1 VDARRRGAFFD
12 VAPVALALAIKAAI
26 GACVLHAGFTH
37 VSDDDYARV
46 VIAETFAHAPK
57 LDPSGTSWLPFP
69 FWLTGL
75 AMSAFG
81 RTLDVASVVAFIV
94 GAVSVAAP
102 YLAMRAVGCK
112 RFTAWIAVAVAMA
125 TPWNAWLG
133 VATVPEA
140 MTACLIAAGAIAVT
154 APRARVVAA
163 LGLLAAAL
171 SRYEAWPVCG
181 VFAIACVVDWRAARD
196 RPTPPVPSP
205 KGEGEKGR
213 RVLTIVLA
221 VVGPLAWMTWNAYA
235 HGSPVHFLARVA
247 AYRQTI
253 GAAPASIVVK
263 LTEFPLA
270 VVTAAP
276 AIAGC
281 AAVGAAALAVDAQVR
296 ARWAW
301 PLASAIA
308 ILAFLVV
315 GDLRDGAPTHH
326 PERAVIPITWILAA
340 FAADA
345 LVTLTR
351 RIAPARA
358 SQRVLIANAV
368 AIAVIAW
375 CLTLPGRWADHPASS
390 ASESRDAQVARGLVL
405 QAQPPSHV
413 TVTPCDYEHF
423 ALIAAFGA
431 PERVEIA
438 PATHEPM
445 TPACPR
451 VELH

>member
-1 VDARRRGAFFD
+1 VDARRRGASFD
-12 VAPVALALAIKAAI
+12 VAPVAFALAIKAGI
-26 GACVLHAGFTH
+26 GAWVLHAGFTH

-46 VIAETFAHAPK
+46 VIAEAFAHAPK

-69 FWLTGL
+69 FWLNGL
-75 AMSAFG
+75 AMMAFG
-81 RTLDVASVVAFIV
+81 RSLDVAGTVAFV
-94 GAVSVAAP
+94 LGTVAVAAP
-102 YLAMRAVGCK
+102 YAAMRAVGCR

-163 LGLLAAAL
+163 VGLLAAAL

-181 VFAIACVVDWRAARD
+181 VFAIACVVD
-196 RPTPPVPSP
+196 
-205 KGEGEKGR
+205 R
-213 RVLTIVLA
+213 RGAPRGKALA
-221 VVGPLAWMTWNAYA
+221 IGLAIAGPLAWMAWNAYA
-235 HGSPVHFLARVA
+235 HGSALHFLDRVA
-247 AYRQTI
+247 AYRQAI
-253 GAAPASIVVK
+253 GAAPTSLFTRLTTFPVAVAS
-263 LTEFPLA
+263 
-270 VVTAAP
+270 AAP
-276 AIAGC
+276 AVAGC
-281 AAVGAAALAVDAQVR
+281 TAVGAAALAFDAQVR

-368 AIAVIAW
+368 AIAVIGW
-375 CLTLPGRWADHPASS
+375 CLMLPGRWANHPASS
-390 ASESRDAQVARGLVL
+390 ASESRDAQIARGLVL

-431 PERVEIA
+431 PERVEIV
-438 PATHEPM
+438 PATHEPV